1 MPDNEKIIYSGF
13 LYDQNPTFVIV
24 ITVNE
29 VENCSY
35 LSLGKICSN
44 SSSDPNN
51 KDQNGNT
58 IEGDSE
64 QELKK
69 TLAKKLEINPN
80 AQKILQRHEGQTNMM
95 LNLTP

>member
-1 MPDNEKIIYSGF
+1 MPDNEKIIYTGF

-29 VENCSY
+29 EENCSY
-35 LSLGKICSN
+35 LSLGKICN
-44 SSSDPNN
+44 NSSDPNN
-51 KDQNGNT
+51 KDHNST
-58 IEGDSE
+58 IDGDSE
-64 QELKK
+64 QKLKK